1 MILSKI
7 ASVVFYLV
15 IFCLTFFFAF
25 LRKKTDKKIFGFLC
39 ILIPAICIALRFGV
53 GTDSAAYVQMFNDI
67 STEDPSMSLARI
79 ETFSMEPTAVFL
91 IKILHHFAYG
101 YFAYFFAYSLLTFSF
116 LYIFSRKLDSRNWW
130 LIFGS
135 VVMLMTPYCI
145 NGMRQAAAVSVFSVL
160 LVNVLQKPRN
170 LLTNALLLLLTFSL
184 HFTAILLVP
193 VLIVVLLAKRFSLKK
208 CAAAI
213 IVFSFITLLVFP
225 KVISFLLASGLMPY
239 KYADTLASYDGSL
252 VNFDF
257 LIFFALSVL
266 LLLTR
271 KFSEPS
277 EEKLNDFTTVVI
289 LCNLFYAG
297 LGFYSA
303 YIGRMS
309 DYFWPMAT
317 FGIWLGIDRF
327 KDSPILK
334 RVFYVTALACYFI
347 LVYFVMGNSEI
358 IPFRFLS

>member
-7 ASVVFYLV
+7 ASIVFYLV

-39 ILIPAICIALRFGV
+39 VLVPAISIALRFGV

-101 YFAYFFAYSLLTFSF
+101 YFAYFFAYSLLTFGF

-160 LVNVLQKPRN
+160 LVNVFQKPRS
-170 LLTNALLLLLTFSL
+170 LLANTLLLILTCSL
-184 HFTAILLVP
+184 HFTAVLLVP
-193 VLIVVLLAKRFSLKK
+193 VLIAILLVKHFDLKK
-208 CAAAI
+208 CATVI
-213 IVFSFITLLVFP
+213 IIFSLITLLIFP
-225 KVISFLLASGLMPY
+225 KAIGFLLSSGLMPS
-239 KYADTLASYDGSL
+239 KYTETLAAYDGTL

-257 LIFFALSVL
+257 LIFFTLSAL

-271 KFSEPS
+271 KFTKQG
-277 EEKLNDFTTVVI
+277 EEKLSDFATIVI
-289 LCNLFYAG
+289 ICNLFYAG

-327 KDSPILK
+327 KDNPAFK
-334 RVFYVTALACYFI
+334 RVLYVATLACYFI

>member
-7 ASVVFYLV
+7 ASIVFYLV

-25 LRKKTDKKIFGFLC
+25 LRKKKDKKIFGFLC
-39 ILIPAICIALRFGV
+39 VLVPAISIALRFGV
-53 GTDSAAYVQMFNDI
+53 GTDSAAYIEMFDNVA
-67 STEDPSMSLARI
+67 SEDYSSSLLRI
-79 ETFSMEPTAVFL
+79 QTLSMEPTAIFL

-130 LIFGS
+130 LLFGS
-135 VVMLMTPYCI
+135 IVMIMTPYCI

-160 LVNVLQKPRN
+160 LVNIFQNPRK
-170 LLTNALLLLLTFSL
+170 LLKNTLLLALTISL
-184 HFTAILLVP
+184 HFSAALLIP
-193 VLIVVLLAKRFSLKK
+193 VLIAVLAAKRFGLKK
-208 CAAAI
+208 CATVI
-213 IVFSFITLLVFP
+213 IVLSLITLLIFP
-225 KVISFLLASGLMPY
+225 KAITFLLESGIMPY
-239 KYADTLASYDGSL
+239 KYAITLAVYEGSIA
-252 VNFDF
+252 NFDF
-257 LIFFALSVL
+257 IIFFALSAL

-271 KFSEPS
+271 KFTKQG
-277 EEKLNDFTTVVI
+277 EEKLSDFATIVI
-289 LCNLFYAG
+289 ICNLFYAG

-309 DYFWPMAT
+309 DYFWPMAA
-317 FGIWLGIDRF
+317 FSIWLGIDRF
-327 KDSPILK
+327 KDNPTFK
-334 RVFYVTALACYFI
+334 RALYVTILASYFI